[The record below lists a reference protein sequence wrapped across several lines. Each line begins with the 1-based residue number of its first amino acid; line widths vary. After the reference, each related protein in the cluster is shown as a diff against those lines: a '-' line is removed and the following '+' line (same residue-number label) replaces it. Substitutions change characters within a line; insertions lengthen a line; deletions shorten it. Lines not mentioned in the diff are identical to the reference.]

1 MKIIGLT
8 GGIACGKSTI
18 ASLLK
23 SMGASIVDADAINAQ
38 LTAPGGEAL
47 PLIHEAFGDFVF
59 YPDGTLNRPVL
70 SSIVFG
76 NEDALQRLNAA
87 THPLI
92 QKHMLEQIET
102 CRKMGALVVV
112 LDVPLL
118 FETGL
123 SSLKKSRS
131 SASRPA
137 AVWTASR
144 RCAASTASGPFRKRS
159 AAATSSSIP
168 TSPRRNFAAR
178 CTPSI
183 CSGATRNSHS
193 ERNCHERSS
202 RLFPQPGR

>member
-23 SMGASIVDADAINAQ
+23 SMCASIVDADAINDQ
-38 LTAPGGEAL
+38 LTAPGGDAL
-47 PLIHEAFGDFVF
+47 PLIEEAFGEFVF

-70 SSIVFG
+70 SSIVFQ

-92 QKHMLEQIET
+92 QKHMLEEIET
-102 CRKMGALVVV
+102 CRKMGVLVVV

-123 SSLKKSRS
+123 SSLADVTVCASAPEEKQIERLKTRS
-131 SASRPA
+131 GLDREQAL
-137 AVWTASR
+137 R
-144 RCAASTASGPFRKRS
+144 RIHSQWPLSEKERRS
-159 AAATSSSIP
+159 DIIIHTDKPIEEL
-168 TSPRRNFAAR
+168 RREVHALYMEWSKPEF
-178 CTPSI
+178 I
-183 CSGATRNSHS
+183 
-193 ERNCHERSS
+193 
-202 RLFPQPGR
+202 F

>member
-118 FETGL
+118 FEAGL
-123 SSLKKSRS
+123 SSLADVTVCA
-131 SASRPA
+131 SAPEEKQIERL
-137 AVWTASR
+137 
-144 RCAASTASGPFRKRS
+144 K
-159 AAATSSSIP
+159 
-168 TSPRRNFAAR
+168 
-178 CTPSI
+178 
-183 CSGATRNSHS
+183 TRLSLIHI
-193 ERNCHERSS
+193 
-202 RLFPQPGR
+202 